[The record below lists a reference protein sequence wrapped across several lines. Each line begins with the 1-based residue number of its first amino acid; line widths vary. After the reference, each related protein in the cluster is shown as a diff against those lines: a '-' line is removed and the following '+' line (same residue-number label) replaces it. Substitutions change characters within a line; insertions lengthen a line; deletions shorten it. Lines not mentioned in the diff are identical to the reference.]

1 MDLLYSILK
10 ITSMIAT
17 GVFGALGLLTKYKD
31 DKGTITRWGRIA
43 LAGILLSS
51 GFSLGLYILE
61 TSKAKAA
68 AEKAKTEAEA
78 TSQVLKN
85 ILSNAQTTAA
95 GLEQTLDQQR
105 RNLERSDYIAVGME
119 NSLAAQRLVVS
130 GNKTILSGV
139 TNSVKKQGELLT
151 LNTGTLNEVTR
162 GLYPIKDVTIG
173 YWISVPT
180 DHVQLKKYV
189 DRFDRELTPLLPRLT
204 FDSRISWIRGGSSEG
219 DSRRYRRFSFGA
231 DAPLAPS
238 ETTERLAYTI
248 LGYSEVQ
255 LELFKQPTD
264 PSSYRVSFEYR
275 TTPITPDLKLS
286 VAGGFSS
293 GLSGE
298 HRIDYDIKSKQFSLS
313 ASSLPSDPRYWNSTG
328 KILGIPDLLGAQM
341 IVRLPSIMVSGDATV
356 DAYLPEI
363 RRRFELDTLIISL
376 AGGRQFW
383 FRRDMFKKYIDER
396 GYPVYSF
403 IFPSTSEELRA
414 LER

>member
-180 DHVQLKKYV
+180 DHVQLKKYI

-204 FDSRISWIRGGSSEG
+204 FGSRIPGIRGGSSEG
-219 DSRRYRRFSFGA
+219 DSKRYTSINFDG

-238 ETTERLAYTI
+238 ETSEKLAYTI
-248 LGYSEVQ
+248 LGYLDV
-255 LELFKQPTD
+255 ELKFFKQPID
-264 PSSYRVSFEYR
+264 PSSYRVSAANR
-275 TTPITPDLKLS
+275 MPDLRLE
-286 VAGGFSS
+286 VTGGFSS

-298 HRIDYDIKSKQFSLS
+298 HLIQYDIPSRQFRLY
-313 ASSLPSDPRYWNSTG
+313 APKLASDPQYWSSTG

-341 IVRLPSIMVSGDATV
+341 IVRLPSIWVSRDATV

-363 RRRFELDTLIISL
+363 RRRFELDTLIISIS
-376 AGGRQFW
+376 GGRQFW
-383 FRRDMFKKYIDER
+383 FRRNMFQKYIDEN
-396 GYPVYSF
+396 GYPIYSF
-403 IFPSTSEELRA
+403 IFPSTSEELRR
-414 LER
+414 LEK